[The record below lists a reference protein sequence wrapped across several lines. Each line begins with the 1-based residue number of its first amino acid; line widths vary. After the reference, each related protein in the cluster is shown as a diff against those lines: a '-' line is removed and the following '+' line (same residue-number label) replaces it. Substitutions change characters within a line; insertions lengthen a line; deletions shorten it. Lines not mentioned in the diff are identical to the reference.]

1 MANIGLYI
9 IFLTVLTMYVIVMKP
24 FFHTHN
30 AHITVV
36 INGTEHLELAPRD
49 FATQGLSHQVTKG
62 LVINYGEGEGGGAAT
77 TWEKLLVR
85 NLLCPP
91 PLKTGSNL
99 SRPSFKE
106 WKLFH
111 TPFNMAKTSS
121 YRVKTIP
128 FLL

>member
-62 LVINYGEGEGGGAAT
+62 LVINYGEGEGGGGYNMGKIT
-77 TWEKLLVR
+77 GPKLVVPPSPSR
-85 NLLCPP
+85 QGNTFRAPLL
-91 PLKTGSNL
+91 KSGNL
-99 SRPSFKE
+99 STHPSI
-106 WKLFH
+106 WLKL
-111 TPFNMAKTSS
+111 
-121 YRVKTIP
+121 
-128 FLL
+128 